1 MSSRFA
7 LSFVGIAAVALL
19 AGGAGLFGLF
29 PRRVDTPTTTH
40 ALVGPTRLTL
50 PSGYFRPQSRGGG
63 PVDQLALAAF
73 FPDFTPAGEV
83 SDVTRD
89 TSLVERFEKLVF
101 ITIRPS
107 DSSLDPADRPARLYA
122 RFLEPD
128 GWSHPGGLVARAF
141 QAGSPFEGQEL
152 YFVAP
157 EGRDFAARCR
167 LPGQAQKTPN
177 SCIYDFRLD
186 KLDIEMRF
194 SADLLSEW
202 QNLNAGVR
210 GLIETARR

>member
-1 MSSRFA
+1 MSSRFVM
-7 LSFVGIAAVALL
+7 SFLGLAAVAAL
-19 AGGAGLFGLF
+19 AGGAGFYGLF
-29 PRRVDTPTTTH
+29 PRRVEAPTTVQ
-40 ALVGPTRLTL
+40 AFVGSQRLTL
-50 PSGYFRPQSRGGG
+50 PGGYFRPNSRGGG
-63 PVDQLALAAF
+63 PLDLLTLAAF

-83 SDVTRD
+83 SDITRD
-89 TSLVERFEKLVF
+89 TSLTERFEKLVF
-101 ITIRPS
+101 ITIRPG

-128 GWSHPGGLVARAF
+128 GWSHPGGLIARAF

-167 LPGQAQKTPN
+167 LPDQTQKTPN
-177 SCIYDFRLD
+177 SCIYDFRVDDLD
-186 KLDIEMRF
+186 VEMRF
-194 SADLLSEW
+194 SAALLSEW
-202 QNLNAGVR
+202 RNLNAGVR

>member
-1 MSSRFA
+1 MSVMGF
-7 LSFVGIAAVALL
+7 AAVALL

-29 PRRVDTPTTTH
+29 SHRADVLTTTE
-40 ALVGPTRLTL
+40 ALLGPTRLTL

-63 PVDQLALAAF
+63 PVDQLALATF

-89 TSLVERFEKLVF
+89 TSLDERFEKLVF

-157 EGRDFAARCR
+157 EGRDFAARGR

-186 KLDIEMRF
+186 KLDVEMRF
-194 SADLLSEW
+194 SAALLSEW
-202 QNLNAGVR
+202 QNLNAGAR

>member
-1 MSSRFA
+1 MSTRFA
-7 LSFVGIAAVALL
+7 ASFRGVAAIALL
-19 AGGAGLFGLF
+19 AAGAGLFLVF
-29 PRRVDTPTTTH
+29 PHRADAPPTNQ
-40 ALVGPTRLTL
+40 AFVGAARLTL

-63 PVDQLALAAF
+63 PLDQLALAAF

-83 SDVTRD
+83 GDVTRE
-89 TSLVERFEKLVF
+89 TNLAERFEKLVF
-101 ITIRPS
+101 ISVKSS
-107 DSSLDPADRPARLYA
+107 DSSLDPADRPAKLYA
-122 RFLEPD
+122 RFLVPD

-167 LPGQAQKTPN
+167 RPDQTQKTPN
-177 SCIYDFRLD
+177 SCIYDFRVDGLD
-186 KLDIEMRF
+186 VEMRF
-194 SADLLSEW
+194 SAALLSQWEK
-202 QNLNAGVR
+202 LKAGAR

>member
-1 MSSRFA
+1 MSSKFA
-7 LSFVGIAAVALL
+7 TLASGVAVVALL
-19 AGGAGLFGLF
+19 AAGAGLFTVF
-29 PRRVDTPTTTH
+29 SHRAEAPTASQ
-40 ALVGPTRLTL
+40 ALIGAARLTL

-63 PVDQLALAAF
+63 ALDQLALAAF

-89 TSLVERFEKLVF
+89 TNLPERFEKLVF
-101 ITIRPS
+101 LTIRAS
-107 DSSLDPADRPARLYA
+107 DSGLDPADRPARLYA

-128 GWSHPGGLVARAF
+128 GWSHPGGLVAKSF

-167 LPGQAQKTPN
+167 LPDQTQKTPN
-177 SCIYDFRLD
+177 SCVYDFRVDNLD
-186 KLDIEMRF
+186 VEMRF
-194 SADLLSEW
+194 PAALLSEW
-202 QNLNAGVR
+202 ERLNAGAR

>member
-1 MSSRFA
+1 MRLRAA
-7 LSFVGIAAVALL
+7 LPVSAAAVALL
-19 AGGAGLFGLF
+19 VGGAGLFAAL
-29 PRRVDTPTTTH
+29 PRRAEAPTTSRTF
-40 ALVGPTRLTL
+40 VGAARLTL

-63 PVDQLALAAF
+63 ALDQLALAAF
-73 FPDFTPAGEV
+73 FPDFAPAGEV
-83 SDVTRD
+83 SDVSRD
-89 TSLVERFEKLVF
+89 TNLADRFEKLVF

-107 DSSLDPADRPARLYA
+107 DSGLDPADRPAKLYA

-167 LPGQAQKTPN
+167 LPNQTQKTPN
-177 SCIYDFRLD
+177 SCIYDFRLGD
-186 KLDIEMRF
+186 LDVEMRF
-194 SADLLSEW
+194 SAALLSEW
-202 QNLNAGVR
+202 EKLNAGAR

>member
-7 LSFVGIAAVALL
+7 APVWGVAAVALL
-19 AGGAGLFGLF
+19 AAGAGLFMAF
-29 PRRVDTPTTTH
+29 PHRADAPPTTR
-40 ALVGPTRLTL
+40 ALIGAARLTL

-63 PVDQLALAAF
+63 SLDQLALAAF

-83 SDVTRD
+83 SDVGRD
-89 TSLVERFEKLVF
+89 TSLAERFEKLVF
-101 ITIRPS
+101 ITVKAS

-167 LPGQAQKTPN
+167 LPDQTQKTPN
-177 SCIYDFRLD
+177 SCVYDFRVDNLD
-186 KLDIEMRF
+186 VEMRF
-194 SADLLSEW
+194 SAALLSEW
-202 QNLNAGVR
+202 EKLNAGAR